1 MVCRCVLTLSVSCLA
16 LLAGTDVYAFSASSV
31 SNGISAFSKDYHNSS
46 LSASLS
52 LPIAKTP
59 ISSEQKLAAVCFISD
74 IDDCGGFL
82 FSNTEDLDGGGNPD
96 NYNPDN
102 EGRCKKE
109 GYLIA
114 SCPEGYKPGGL
125 KCPYGD
131 YYTKCVPACPS
142 NYVECTEPYFG
153 VGEAC
158 DGKYASCDCTPCGS
172 EYAYTSIPNGYLQD
186 GEGCLDCDGV
196 TKYKIKINPC
206 DGFLDC
212 GDMGG
217 AAGAK
222 TCQSGDKI
230 KYDNCKPCPN
240 KGKYSTC
247 PTGAVCEFEDCSGL
261 WYVTGCKSG
270 YQLDSTKTN
279 CVCSGVDWCTLTSS
293 CTALGYKQQT
303 CNGAS
308 IKCPLDTNYSFCIEQ
323 CSPSFQYTC
332 SGTGYAGGKGATCG
346 GKYAECTCASG
357 FEWKNGSCVKSATW
371 GQCTGYAGKNCKIGD
386 ILFSDGTC
394 ASDVVSGKTPIAV
407 VVYISSEGC
416 GQALALYPAGQYSWG
431 PMGINI
437 TGVPDFAA
445 PDPSENYDS
454 CENSKII
461 MAAGG
466 KSEYPA
472 AWAAHEYSTEGTSTG
487 DWCLP
492 AGGIFNSYYNN
503 QALINAGFEKAQGA
517 KLTLCGINW
526 SSCEVGTHHAWPYS
540 EQGKKI
546 NSTSDN
552 AKSAAH
558 SVRPVIE
565 F

>member
-74 IDDCGGFL
+74 TEDCSGYL
-82 FSNTEDLDGGGNPD
+82 FGNTEDLIDGDPED
-96 NYNPDN
+96 YNPDD
-102 EGRCKKE
+102 EERCKKE

-131 YYTKCVPACPS
+131 YYTKCVLACPS
-142 NYVECTEPYFG
+142 NYVECTKPYFG
-153 VGEAC
+153 VGEPC
-158 DGKYASCDCTPCGS
+158 NGKYASCDCTPCGAG
-172 EYAYTSIPNGYLQD
+172 YTYTSIPKGYLQD

-196 TKYKIKINPC
+196 TKYKVKINPC

-212 GDMGG
+212 GTMGG

-357 FEWKNGSCVKSATW
+357 YVWENGNCKKDAAEW
-371 GQCTGYAGKNCKIGD
+371 GQCTGYAGKMCKIGD
-386 ILFSDGTC
+386 ILFSDGNC
-394 ASDVVSGKTPIAV
+394 AAD
-407 VVYISSEGC
+407 
-416 GQALALYPAGQYSWG
+416 
-431 PMGINI
+431 
-437 TGVPDFAA
+437 
-445 PDPSENYDS
+445 
-454 CENSKII
+454 
-461 MAAGG
+461 
-466 KSEYPA
+466 
-472 AWAAHEYSTEGTSTG
+472 
-487 DWCLP
+487 
-492 AGGIFNSYYNN
+492 
-503 QALINAGFEKAQGA
+503 
-517 KLTLCGINW
+517 
-526 SSCEVGTHHAWPYS
+526 
-540 EQGKKI
+540 
-546 NSTSDN
+546 
-552 AKSAAH
+552 
-558 SVRPVIE
+558 
-565 F
+565 

>member
-131 YYTKCVPACPS
+131 YYTKCVLACPS
-142 NYVECTEPYFG
+142 NYVECTKPYFG
-153 VGEAC
+153 VGEPC
-158 DGKYASCDCTPCGS
+158 NGKYASCDCTPCGAG
-172 EYAYTSIPNGYLQD
+172 YTYTSIPKGYLQD

-196 TKYKIKINPC
+196 TKYKVKINPC

-212 GDMGG
+212 GTMGG

-261 WYVTGCKSG
+261 WYVTSCQSG
-270 YQLDSTKTN
+270 YQFDSTKTN
-279 CVCSGVDWCTLTSS
+279 CVCSGVDWCALTSS

-357 FEWKNGSCVKSATW
+357 YVWENGSCVKASIW
-371 GQCTGYAGKNCKIGD
+371 GQCSGLAQNCALGD

-394 ASDVVSGKTPIAV
+394 AADKVTGKTPIAV

-416 GQALALYPAGQYSWG
+416 GQALALDSIGSYEWG
-431 PMGINI
+431 GSGTDISGLTNYAL
-437 TGVPDFAA
+437 D
-445 PDPSENYDS
+445 SEASKDYAS
-454 CENSKII
+454 GENSMII
-461 MAAGG
+461 MAAGD
-466 KSEYPA
+466 KNTYPA
-472 AWAAHEYSTEGTSTG
+472 VWAANDYSTEGTNAG

-492 AGGIFNSYYNN
+492 AAGILTSIYNNINVINTGFSRAGGTKFDSFTNLWSSTEFNS
-503 QALINAGFEKAQGA
+503 LIAWVRSYLNSYG
-517 KLTLCGINW
+517 LGITKKYD
-526 SSCEVGTHHAWPYS
+526 TH
-540 EQGKKI
+540 
-546 NSTSDN
+546 D
-552 AKSAAH
+552 
-558 SVRPVIE
+558 VRPVIE

>member
-1 MVCRCVLTLSVSCLA
+1 MLNSRQEAVLSAVLMMA
-16 LLAGTDVYAFSASSV
+16 GLLPFSAKAHDFFSFDEEQLIYTLHTHLYASST
-31 SNGISAFSKDYHNSS
+31 
-46 LSASLS
+46 S
-52 LPIAKTP
+52 LPSFQEFQIA
-59 ISSEQKLAAVCFISD
+59 SVCFISD
-74 IDDCGGFL
+74 TEDCSGYL
-82 FSNTEDLDGGGNPD
+82 FGNTEDLIDGDPED
-96 NYNPDN
+96 YNPDDD
-102 EGRCKKE
+102 ERCKKE
-109 GYLIA
+109 GYLIS

-131 YYTKCVPACPS
+131 YYTKCVPTCPS

-158 DGKYASCDCTPCGS
+158 DGKYASCDCTPCGAG
-172 EYAYTSIPNGYLQD
+172 YTYTSIPNGYLQD

-222 TCQSGDKI
+222 TCQSGDLI

-240 KGKYSTC
+240 KGKYTTC
-247 PTGAVCEFEDCSGL
+247 PTGAVCEYEECSGL
-261 WYVTGCKSG
+261 WYITDCQSG
-270 YQLDSTKTN
+270 YEFDSTKTN

-323 CSPSFQYTC
+323 CSPDFQYTC
-332 SGTGYAGGKGATCG
+332 SGTGYAGGKGTTCG
-346 GKYAECTCASG
+346 GKYTECICASG
-357 FEWKNGSCVKSATW
+357 YAWENGNCVQAATW
-371 GQCTGYAGKNCKIGD
+371 GQCTGYAGKNCNIGD
-386 ILFSDGTC
+386 VLFSDGTC
-394 ASDVVSGKTPIAV
+394 NAGKVSGKTPIAV

-416 GQALALYPAGQYSWG
+416 GQALALNDLDATYQWGGYGTDISGLTNYSSLS
-431 PMGINI
+431 NASA
-437 TGVPDFAA
+437 DFA
-445 PDPSENYDS
+445 S

-461 MAAGG
+461 MADGD
-466 KSEYPA
+466 KSIYPA
-472 AWAAHEYSTEGTSTG
+472 VWAAHEYSTEGTSAG

-492 AGGIFNSYYNN
+492 ALGVFSTYNSNSS
-503 QALINAGFEKAQGA
+503 IIDRGFSWANGKTFPSNIE
-517 KLTLCGINW
+517 IW
-526 SSCEVGTHHAWPYS
+526 SSSESSYHSVWETYLGEPYA
-540 EQGKKI
+540 
-546 NSTSDN
+546 TSY
-552 AKSAAH
+552 KSSSRA
-558 SVRPVIE
+558 VRPVIE